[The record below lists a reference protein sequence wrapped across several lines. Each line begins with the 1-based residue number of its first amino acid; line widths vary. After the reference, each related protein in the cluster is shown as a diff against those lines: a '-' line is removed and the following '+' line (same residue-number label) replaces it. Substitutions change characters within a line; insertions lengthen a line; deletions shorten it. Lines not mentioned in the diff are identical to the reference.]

1 MKPHETW
8 KVLPHGELE
17 RLGDNL
23 YTVVGKLRMPGGE
36 TTRRMTI
43 VPLADGRLAIY
54 SAIAL
59 DEPHMA
65 QIEALGNPAFL
76 VVPSGIHRID
86 AGPWKERYPGIIVI
100 APAGARDRVSEVVH
114 IDTTK
119 PHATPFGD
127 SRVALSYIPGTK
139 QRELA
144 MTVETSTG
152 KTLVVNDII
161 FNLPEMGGLAGLG
174 LRLLGFHP
182 GRPAM
187 PRLVRKRLVDNDK
200 AVRDQL
206 RVWAAAGFERILPAH
221 GDAIEHPRETL
232 LELAAA

>member
-1 MKPHETW
+1 MKPHESW

-17 RLGDNL
+17 RLADNL
-23 YTVVGKLRMPGGE
+23 YTVVGKLKMPGGQ
-36 TTRRMTI
+36 TPRRMTI

-65 QIEALGNPAFL
+65 QVEALGKPAFL

-86 AGPWKERYPGIIVI
+86 AHPWKDRYPDLTVI
-100 APAGARDRVSEVVH
+100 APAGASGLIMEVVH
-114 IDTTK
+114 IDSTK
-119 PHATPFGD
+119 AHATPFGD
-127 SRVALSYIPGTK
+127 PRVALSYIPGTA

-152 KTLVVNDII
+152 KTLVVSDLI
-161 FNLPEMGGLAGLG
+161 FNLPKMGGIAGLG

-182 GRPAM
+182 GQPSM
-187 PRLVRKRLVDNDK
+187 PRLVKRRLVENDK
-200 AVRDQL
+200 AVKDQL

-232 LELAAA
+232 LELAA